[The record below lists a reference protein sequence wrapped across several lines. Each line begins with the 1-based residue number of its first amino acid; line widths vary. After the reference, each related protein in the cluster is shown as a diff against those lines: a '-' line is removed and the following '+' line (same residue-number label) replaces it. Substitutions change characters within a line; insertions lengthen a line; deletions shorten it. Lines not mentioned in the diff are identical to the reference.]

1 MSKAKNT
8 YPEIDDIRQDLN
20 SLKSNVVELT
30 KHIQHDGRLTVDDVK
45 ESASERLKVLS
56 VTGKKKLKDV
66 EGRVKDKP
74 VQSLAMAFAAGLV
87 LSAMI
92 KR

>member
-1 MSKAKNT
+1 
-8 YPEIDDIRQDLN
+8 
-20 SLKSNVVELT
+20 
-30 KHIQHDGRLTVDDVK
+30 
-45 ESASERLKVLS
+45 LKVLS